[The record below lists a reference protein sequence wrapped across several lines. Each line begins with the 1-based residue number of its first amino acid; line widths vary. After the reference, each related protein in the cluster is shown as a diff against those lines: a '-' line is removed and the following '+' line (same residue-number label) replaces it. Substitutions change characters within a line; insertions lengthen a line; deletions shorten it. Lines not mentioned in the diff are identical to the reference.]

1 MTRIVGWL
9 ACAGAAV
16 LLIVAIVLGT
26 APVSAATKV
35 RVTDAWVRLAA
46 VPGRPA
52 AGYFT
57 LLAGPT
63 PVELTGVASPLARV
77 ELHAMSM
84 AGDVMRMDTLRSVR
98 VAAEGRTSFAPG
110 GNHLMLFDLPATVVP
125 GAAVPLTFRFADGT
139 TVKADAIAHNPRTAA
154 PTATAH

>member
-1 MTRIVGWL
+1 MTRIAGWL

-16 LLIVAIVLGT
+16 LLIVAMVLGT

-35 RVTDAWVRLAA
+35 RVTDAWIRLAA

-57 LLAGPT
+57 LLAGPS

-84 AGDVMRMDTLRSVR
+84 AGGVMRMNTLRSVR
-98 VAAEGRTSFAPG
+98 VAAEARISFAPA
-110 GNHLMLFDLPATVVP
+110 GNHLMLFNLPASIAP
-125 GAAVPLTFRFADGT
+125 GASVPLIFRFADGAT
-139 TVKADAIAHNPRTAA
+139 IKVD
-154 PTATAH
+154 ATAHSLTPPPV